1 MVVKKLHTVSII
13 VPVFNSE
20 KYIDKCLSSILA
32 QTYPYYEVWIIDDGS
47 TDKSGE
53 ICDRYSTMDRRI
65 NVIHQENSGVSA
77 ARNAGL
83 QVSTGK
89 YFLFIDSD
97 DYIESNT
104 LDILVSHAEKSDCDL
119 VIFQYYIEDKNHS
132 RTIELK
138 YNSSY
143 CSAESI
149 THDLIGR
156 YYANTHAGLFSLC
169 NKLIKSSIISD
180 NNLFF
185 DTSLKR
191 GEDAWFIFQFLK
203 CCNKV
208 DFIPQTFYHY
218 TQHAN
223 SVMHTHYD
231 DQYEKWVEMRK
242 RLLKEN
248 KTLSFSIDY
257 NLFYSDFLYKVAIY
271 CRDEIQRK
279 NIKKVI
285 SIFKDPFYLSASKYC
300 KNLPNHIKLI
310 HRSAHA
316 NCYLAIMEIKLWLW
330 FSACITRLNRSHQHG
345 EKDLT

>member
-83 QVSTGK
+83 QVLTGK
-89 YFLFIDSD
+89 YILFIDSD
-97 DYIESNT
+97 DYIENNM
-104 LDILVSHAEKSDCDL
+104 LEVLVKQAKLSDSDL
-119 VIFQYYIEDKNHS
+119 VICQYFIESKNT
-132 RTIELK
+132 RKEIQLNFKEF
-138 YNSSY
+138 Y
-143 CSAESI
+143 CSPDIIKKE
-149 THDLIGR
+149 LISR
-156 YYANTHAGLFSLC
+156 YYSQNHTGLFTLW
-169 NKLIKSSIISD
+169 NKLLTASIIKA
-180 NNLFF
+180 NNLRF
-185 DTSLKR
+185 DTTLNR
-191 GEDAWFIFQFLK
+191 GEDAWFIFQYLIF
-203 CCNKV
+203 CNRV
-208 DFIPQTFYHY
+208 VFIPQAFYHY
-218 TQHAN
+218 IQH
-223 SVMHTHYD
+223 SGSIMHFHYD
-231 DQYEKWVEMRK
+231 NQYEKWVEMRK
-242 RLLKEN
+242 RLLRESQF
-248 KTLSFSIDY
+248 LGLSIDF

-271 CRDEIQRK
+271 CRDEVQHK

-285 SIFKDPFYLSASKYC
+285 SIFNDPFYLSASKYC
-300 KNLPNHIKLI
+300 NHLPIHIKLI
-310 HRSAHA
+310 LRSAHA